1 MPTILRKSF
10 PLLTALAISALALSG
25 CESKT
30 SSVVAAQ
37 PASIGH
43 GKDVT
48 LAVATDI
55 HYLSGRLTDHG
66 KAFDAYVYAGDGK
79 QLNYSEELVDAFTQQ
94 MAEERPDVLILSGD
108 LTNNGELESH
118 EDLAKKLQKVE
129 QAGTRVYVIPGNHDL
144 LNPWA
149 RSFKGEDQYKAA
161 SVTEGQ
167 FTEIYGAY
175 GYDEALSRDSSSLS
189 YLVKPSDD
197 LWLLMLDTSK
207 YKNNTKLGYPETGGG
222 LKAGTLKW
230 IQDCGQEAEQAGA
243 RIIPVMHHNL
253 TDHSNV
259 VKEGFTLDNAAEAQ
273 EVFARYEMTPS
284 LSGHIHIQH
293 IASVENG
300 GRKLTDIVTGAQSV
314 SPNRY
319 GLLTYDASAHE
330 LHYEARSTDVEG
342 WAQRNGSTDKNLLSF
357 RDYSRDFFAGFGYDM
372 AFKRL
377 IADDT
382 YTSEEVEAMAQTMAD
397 VNVSY
402 FAGTQRQDRE
412 AIMASEGYQLWA
424 NAERDFTKSYVESIV
439 GTEDMQDNLSLTTD
453 FSLPTK

>member
-1 MPTILRKSF
+1 MLNIFQKALPV
-10 PLLTALAISALALSG
+10 LTALTISALVLSG
-25 CESKT
+25 CDSKST
-30 SSVVAAQ
+30 SVSAQ

-43 GKDVT
+43 GENVT

-66 KAFDAYVYAGDGK
+66 QAFDTYVYAGDGK
-79 QLNYSEELVDAFTQQ
+79 QLNYSEELVDAFTRQ

-129 QAGTRVYVIPGNHDL
+129 QSGTRVYVIPGNHDL

-161 SVTEGQ
+161 SVTEKE

-175 GYDEALSRDSSSLS
+175 GYDEAVSRDSSSLS

-207 YKNNTKLGYPETGGG
+207 YKNNAKLGYPETGGE
-222 LKAGTLKW
+222 LKTGTLKW
-230 IQDCGQEAEQAGA
+230 IEDCGQEAEKAGA

-253 TDHSNV
+253 TDHSDV
-259 VKEGFTLDNAAEAQ
+259 VKEGFTLDNAAEVQ
-273 EVFARYEMTPS
+273 DVFARYGMTPS
-284 LSGHIHIQH
+284 LSGHIHIQN
-293 IASVENG
+293 IASVEKG
-300 GRKLTDIVTGAQSV
+300 GHQLTDIVTGAQSV

-319 GLLTYDASAHE
+319 GWLTYDASAHE
-330 LHYEARSTDVEG
+330 LHYEARITDVEG
-342 WAQRNGSTDKNLLSF
+342 WAKRNGSTDGNLLSF
-357 RDYSRDFFAGFGYDM
+357 RNYSRTFFAGFGYDM

-377 IADDT
+377 SVNDT
-382 YTSEEVEAMAQTMAD
+382 YTPEQVEAMARTMAD

-402 FAGTQRQDRE
+402 FAGTQQQDR
-412 AIMASEGYQLWA
+412 AVIKASEGYRLWA
-424 NAERDFTKSYVESIV
+424 ESEGDFTKNYVESIV
-439 GTEDMQDNLSLTTD
+439 GTEDAQNNLSLTTE
-453 FSLPTK
+453 FPLPAK

>member
-1 MPTILRKSF
+1 MPIIFQKSF
-10 PLLTALAISALALSG
+10 PLLTVLAISALVLSG
-25 CESKT
+25 CESRAG
-30 SSVVAAQ
+30 SVSAQ

-43 GKDVT
+43 GEDVT

-66 KAFDAYVYAGDGK
+66 KAFDTYVYAGDGK
-79 QLNYSEELVDAFTQQ
+79 QLDYSEELLDAFTEQ
-94 MAEERPDVLILSGD
+94 MAEERPNVLILSGD

-118 EDLAKKLQKVE
+118 EDLAEKLQKVE

-161 SVTEGQ
+161 SVTEEQ

-175 GYDEALSRDSSSLS
+175 GYDEAVSRDSSSLS

-197 LWLLMLDTSK
+197 VWLLMLDTSK
-207 YKNNTKLGYPETGGG
+207 YKNNAKLGYPETGGE
-222 LKAGTLKW
+222 LKGGTLKW
-230 IQDCGQEAEQAGA
+230 IQDCGQQAKQAGA

-253 TDHSNV
+253 TDHSDV
-259 VKEGFTLDNAAEAQ
+259 VKEGFTLDNAAEVQ
-273 EVFARYEMTPS
+273 EVFAQYEMTPS
-284 LSGHIHIQH
+284 LSGHIHIQN

-330 LHYEARSTDVEG
+330 LHYEARITDVEG
-342 WAQRNGSTDKNLLSF
+342 WAKKSGSTDGNLLSF
-357 RDYSRDFFAGFGYDM
+357 REYSRAFFAGFGYDM

-377 IADDT
+377 IVDDT
-382 YTSEEVEAMAQTMAD
+382 YTSEQVEAMARTMAD

-402 FAGTQRQDRE
+402 FAGTQQQDRE
-412 AIMASEGYQLWA
+412 AIMASEGYRLWTESEG
-424 NAERDFTKSYVESIV
+424 NFTKNYVESIV
-439 GTEDMQDNLSLTTD
+439 GTEGAPDNLSLTTE
-453 FSLPTK
+453 FSLPEK

>member
-1 MPTILRKSF
+1 MPTIFQKSF
-10 PLLTALAISALALSG
+10 PLLTILAISALVLSG
-25 CESKT
+25 CESRAG
-30 SSVVAAQ
+30 SVSAQ
-37 PASIGH
+37 PASIGR
-43 GKDVT
+43 GEDVT

-66 KAFDAYVYAGDGK
+66 KAFDTYVYAGDGK
-79 QLNYSEELVDAFTQQ
+79 QLDYSEELLDAFTQQ
-94 MAEERPDVLILSGD
+94 IAEERPNVLILSGD

-118 EDLAKKLQKVE
+118 EDLAEKLQKVE

-161 SVTEGQ
+161 SVTEEQ

-175 GYDEALSRDSSSLS
+175 GYDEAVSRDYSSLS
-189 YLVKPSDD
+189 YLVKPSDGI
-197 LWLLMLDTSK
+197 WLLMLDTSK
-207 YKNNTKLGYPETGGG
+207 YKNNAKLGYPETGGE

-230 IQDCGQEAEQAGA
+230 IQDCGQQAKQAGA

-253 TDHSNV
+253 TDHSDV
-259 VKEGFTLDNAAEAQ
+259 VKEGFTLDNAAEVQ
-273 EVFARYEMTPS
+273 EVLAQYEMTPS

-319 GLLTYDASAHE
+319 GLLAYDASAHE
-330 LHYEARSTDVEG
+330 LHYEARMTDVEG
-342 WAQRNGSTDKNLLSF
+342 WAKKSGSTDKNLLGF
-357 RDYSRDFFAGFGYDM
+357 REYSRGFFAGFGYDM

-382 YTSEEVEAMAQTMAD
+382 YTSEQVEAMARTMAD

-402 FAGTQRQDRE
+402 FAGTQQQDRA
-412 AIMASEGYQLWA
+412 AIMASEGYRLWTESEG
-424 NAERDFTKSYVESIV
+424 NFTKSYVESIV
-439 GTEDMQDNLSLTTD
+439 GTEGAANNLSLTTD
-453 FSLPTK
+453 FSLPRP